1 MSRIL
6 CVWELGTGY
15 GHLGR
20 LLPVALELRQRGH
33 EVVFALRDLTHA
45 EAFLGRRG
53 FRLLQSPVW
62 MGEGR
67 GGDSP
72 LNYAELLGNFG
83 FLDEAGLTGM
93 VRAWRELY
101 SLTRPDLLLVDHAPT
116 AMLAA
121 RGLGIRSALLGPGFA
136 SPPRTSPMPSIRPW
150 LETPEAQLAEREK
163 RVVSTINGVARALGT
178 KPLDTLADLFEAEE
192 DFLCTFPELDPYS
205 RTGARYWGPVF
216 TAEEGVVPVWPEG
229 STERIFAYLLPR
241 YRDFDRV
248 MDQLLALPYRTLV
261 HAPGLSDK
269 QTKKYQ
275 TRNVVLSPEPVHIM
289 QASRECDLVICHGG
303 TSTCAA
309 ALLAARPLLVLHLQI
324 EQLLMAQG
332 LVDRGLAKT
341 VNPDSRNPN
350 YKQMIRDI
358 LSDTRFAERAREFA
372 AKYADFDL
380 SRQAGLMATRCEE
393 IVAGEIYRKT

>member
-1 MSRIL
+1 
-6 CVWELGTGY
+6 
-15 GHLGR
+15 
-20 LLPVALELRQRGH
+20 
-33 EVVFALRDLTHA
+33 
-45 EAFLGRRG
+45 
-53 FRLLQSPVW
+53 
-62 MGEGR
+62 
-67 GGDSP
+67 
-72 LNYAELLGNFG
+72 
-83 FLDEAGLTGM
+83 
-93 VRAWRELY
+93 
-101 SLTRPDLLLVDHAPT
+101 
-116 AMLAA
+116 
-121 RGLGIRSALLGPGFA
+121 
-136 SPPRTSPMPSIRPW
+136 MPSIRPW

-324 EQLLMAQG
+324 EQLLMAQS

-341 VNPDSRNPN
+341 VNPDSKNPN
-350 YKQMIRDI
+350 YRQMIRDI
-358 LSDTRFAERAREFA
+358 LSDARFAERAREFA

-380 SRQAGLMATRCEE
+380 SRQPELIATRCEE
-393 IVAGEIYRKT
+393 IVAREIYRKT